1 MYGGGLAL
9 SYDEDEELKKLLAK
23 RRMELERAL
32 AEQRQKE
39 EKMKIEAE
47 REAILRSI
55 LTEEARERLAR
66 LKLARPELVKVIEDQ
81 LIMLA
86 QSGRLSEPLDDE
98 QLKEILRRM
107 SARKREGEI
116 IFKRKGGVD

>member
-1 MYGGGLAL
+1 M
-9 SYDEDEELKKLLAK
+9 SYDEDEELKKLLA
-23 RRMELERAL
+23 RRKAELEHAL
-32 AEQRQKE
+32 VQQREKE
-39 EKMKIEAE
+39 EKMKMEAE

-86 QSGRLSEPLDDE
+86 QTGKLREPLDDD

-107 SARKREGEI
+107 SSRRKEGEI
-116 IFKRKGGVD
+116 VFKRKGGVD

>member
-1 MYGGGLAL
+1 M

-32 AEQRQKE
+32 AQQREKE
-39 EKMKIEAE
+39 EKMKMEAE

-55 LTEEARERLAR
+55 LTEAARERLAR
-66 LKLARPELVKVIEDQ
+66 LKLARPEFVKIIEDQ

-86 QSGRLSEPLDDE
+86 QTGRLKEPLDDE

-107 SARKREGEI
+107 SSRRREGEI
-116 IFKRKGGVD
+116 VFKRKGGVE